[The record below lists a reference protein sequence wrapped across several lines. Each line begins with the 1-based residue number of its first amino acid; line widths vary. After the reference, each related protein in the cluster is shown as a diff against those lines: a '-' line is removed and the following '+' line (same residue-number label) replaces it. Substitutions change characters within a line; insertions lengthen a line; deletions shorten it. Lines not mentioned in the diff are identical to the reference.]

1 MRTFIIWARKAR
13 TVGDFDVH
21 NLPAAGKMDLVC
33 RCLSN
38 ALGVSHHLRNDTKCY
53 IILEGKPEPPKALLV
68 DGTTLQR
75 WKDDE
80 SSIGQLIKDA
90 LRGSCPPGVSIEKKS
105 FEAVVREQAATSQLF
120 YLHDKGED
128 IRAATVQED
137 VTFVLGDLFGIPTK
151 TEKLLKRLEAKRVS
165 LGPVML
171 FASQCITLVH
181 NELDR
186 RIYKK
191 E

>member
-13 TVGDFDVH
+13 TTGDFDIH
-21 NLPAAGKMDLVC
+21 DLPAAGKMDLVC

-38 ALGVSHHLRNDTKCY
+38 ALCVSQHVRNDTVCWV
-53 IILEGKPEPPKALLV
+53 ILEGKPNPPKALLI
-68 DGTTLQR
+68 DGTKLQQ

-90 LRGSCPPGVSIEKKS
+90 LRGNCPPGISIQKKS
-105 FEAVVREQAATSQLF
+105 FEAIVKEQAATSQLF

-186 RIYKK
+186 RQYKK
-191 E
+191 